1 MSKSPDVLQ
10 TAEHSRK
17 VPLAPR
23 KIDNFDHV
31 ATGESAHGNA
41 GKNGIGIMGKIDA
54 DMPGGIR
61 LVTHHGRE
69 GKDFFYRVHADI
81 MQIMEQIDKGNT
93 PPPILIKE
101 VVMSSDETDSGVP
114 AQAARNHNA
123 AEMIDYLRKGGD
135 PSLLTTGE
143 LIPTMKEI
151 QDYMKKQDRKS
162 IADKVRAIF
171 SRKH

>member
-17 VPLAPR
+17 LPLVPQ

-31 ATGESAHGNA
+31 ATGESAQGNA
-41 GKNGIGIMGKIDA
+41 GKNGIGIMGKIDT

-69 GKDFFYRVHADI
+69 GKDFIYRAHADI